1 MNCRL
6 FTFVEC
12 FFRPY
17 FTFFEQAASSDKD
30 LTGQAGIRQRLSETL
45 YRVEFLQGEFD
56 KR

>member
-1 MNCRL
+1 MNCRF
-6 FTFVEC
+6 FTFFYS

-45 YRVEFLQGEFD
+45 YQVEFLQGVSD

>member
-6 FTFVEC
+6 FTFVEF

-30 LTGQAGIRQRLSETL
+30 LTGQAGIRQLLSETL